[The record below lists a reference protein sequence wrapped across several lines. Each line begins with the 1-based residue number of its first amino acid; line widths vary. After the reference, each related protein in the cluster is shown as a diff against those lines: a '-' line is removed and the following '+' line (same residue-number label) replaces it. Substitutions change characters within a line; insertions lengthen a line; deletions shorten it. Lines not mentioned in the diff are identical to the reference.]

1 MIGEPTQCTV
11 TQQAGDTI
19 LGAVRQVLMIA
30 ASGLLLAGCS
40 SSSAASPSPTPTTSP
55 AAQSNQG
62 PSANLPAVDPSCG
75 AEATSQS
82 LNSNTPTSFT
92 LTNHTSETLSLFWL
106 NFQGQRVH
114 YTDVDPGQSKDQKT
128 FVTHPWVVADPGGN
142 CIRLFL
148 VTTPVTIT
156 IG

>member
-1 MIGEPTQCTV
+1 VIGEPTQCTV
-11 TQQAGDTI
+11 AEQAGDTI

-30 ASGLLLAGCS
+30 VSGLILAGCS
-40 SSSAASPSPTPTTSP
+40 SSSAASSSPTPSA

-62 PSANLPAVDPSCG
+62 QSANLPVVDPSCNS
-75 AEATSQS
+75 EATSQS

-148 VTTPVTIT
+148 VTTHVTIT